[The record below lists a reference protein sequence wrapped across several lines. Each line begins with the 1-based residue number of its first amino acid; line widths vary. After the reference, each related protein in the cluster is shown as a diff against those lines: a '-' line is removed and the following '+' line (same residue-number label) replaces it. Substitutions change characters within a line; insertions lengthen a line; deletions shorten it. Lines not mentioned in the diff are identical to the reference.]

1 MAVIRLFGD
10 TLNNKP
16 QNDSESLNLGYDENG
31 NVTVK
36 SNITDKAKLLL
47 LVETFRQSL
56 MNGGLDGN

>member
-10 TLNNKP
+10 TLTNKP
-16 QNDSESLNLGYDENG
+16 QNDSESLILGYDENG